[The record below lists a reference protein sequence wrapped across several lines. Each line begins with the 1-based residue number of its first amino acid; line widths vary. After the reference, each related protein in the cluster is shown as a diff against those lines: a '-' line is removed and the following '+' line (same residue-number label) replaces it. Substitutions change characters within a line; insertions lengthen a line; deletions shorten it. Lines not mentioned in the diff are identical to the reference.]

1 MNKNFIT
8 TIFTIILMFFCVI
21 ITLIFEKNQLVL
33 TDTKVSDLDRKY
45 KKIESE
51 TNSIKYEINSIL
63 ALEKLTKIARTKNFS
78 KPKENQIVIIDK

>member
-21 ITLIFEKNQLVL
+21 IALIFEKNQLVL
-33 TDTKVSDLDRKY
+33 TDTKVSDLDKKY

-51 TNSIKYEINSIL
+51 TNSIKCEINSIL
-63 ALEKLTKIARTKNFS
+63 ALEKLTKIAETKNFS
-78 KPKENQIVIIDK
+78 KPKENRIVNIDK